1 MLISLV
7 KRSFLNRKKAF
18 FFMIASVSVGTAM
31 AASLITIS
39 FEINGRISKELR
51 AFGANILIEPR
62 VEGLAHISGQKRY
75 LRQEDIVKAKTIFW
89 RHNIVG
95 IAPFLEAAAEIRAN
109 GRADT
114 IDVVGAWYE
123 KELPLPGKA
132 EKFTAGVKT
141 VSPWWNVDGTWP
153 DSREKIAM
161 GTSLAGRLGVGNGD
175 RIFLDGKEFVVS
187 ALLETG
193 GEEDQQ
199 IFMEI
204 ESLQDFRGMKGK
216 ISKVFVSAL
225 TTPMDEFAYKD
236 PETMSRPE
244 YEKWYCTG
252 YVTSIA
258 KQLEEVFQ
266 GSRAKPVWQ
275 VAETEGKILTRLT
288 WLIYIL
294 CFIAILASSL
304 GVSTTMIMSLMR
316 RTEEIGL
323 MKAIGADSIRIAV
336 IFVSEGIVIGI
347 IGGLAGYLL
356 SLGVVQYVGAK
367 VFSAAMEQRA
377 ILMLIAVGSALLI
390 SVAGS
395 ILPVRRA
402 LGIKPAVVLKGA
414 E

>member
-1 MLISLV
+1 MLTSLL

-31 AASLITIS
+31 AASLIAIS
-39 FEINGRISKELR
+39 FEIKGKISRELR
-51 AFGANILIEPR
+51 SFGANILVEPK
-62 VEGLAHISGQKRY
+62 VEGLADISGQKRY

-95 IAPFLEAAAEIRAN
+95 IAPFLEATAEIRVN
-109 GRADT
+109 GRVDT

-123 KELPLPGKA
+123 RKLPLPGKA
-132 EKFTAGVKT
+132 EKFSAGIKT
-141 VSPWWNVDGTWP
+141 VSPWWNVDGVWP
-153 DSREKIAM
+153 DSSEKIVI
-161 GTSLAGRLGVGNGD
+161 GTSLAGRLGIGKGD
-175 RIFLDGKEFVVS
+175 SILLDGRELGVS
-187 ALLETG
+187 GILETG

-199 IFMEI
+199 VFMEI

-216 ISKVFVSAL
+216 ISKVLVSAL
-225 TTPMDEFAYKD
+225 TTPMDEFAYRD

-244 YEKWYCTG
+244 FEKWYCTG

-258 KQLEEVFQ
+258 KQLEEVFR

-275 VAETEGKILTRLT
+275 VAETEGRVLQRLT

-294 CFIAILASSL
+294 CFIAVLASSL

-323 MKAIGADSIRIAV
+323 MKAIGADSIKITV
-336 IFVSEGIVIGI
+336 IFISEGIVIGI

-356 SLGVVQYVGAK
+356 SLGVVQFIGAE
-367 VFSAAMEQRA
+367 VFSARLEQRA
-377 ILMLIAVGSALLI
+377 ILMMIAVGSALLI
-390 SVAGS
+390 SVTGS
-395 ILPVRRA
+395 MLPVRRA
-402 LGIKPAVVLKGA
+402 LGIRPAEVLKGA